1 MSLRPKGT
9 PWSGPRARP
18 ALRARSAARAA
29 RRASSARTRTKL
41 LSRRSCAAMRAS
53 EASTRALA
61 VTRPATRARLAAAA
75 VGSAVAGSA
84 RMVGPEDEIDL
95 VLIAEAPGDQRD
107 ELAHRRLGLFRLF
120 ARNRIEMIE
129 RNKRRIG
136 SRCHVGDPF
145 NERSRGGAA
154 TRRAARR
161 LHPRSRRTGR

>member
-1 MSLRPKGT
+1 MSLRPKGM

-41 LSRRSCAAMRAS
+41 LRRWSCAAMRAS

-61 VTRPATRARLAAAA
+61 ETRPAASARLAAAA
-75 VGSAVAGSA
+75 VSGATTESTS
-84 RMVGPEDEIDL
+84 MVGPEDEIDL
-95 VLIAEAPGDQRD
+95 VLIAEAPGNQRD

-120 ARNRIEMIE
+120 ARNHIEMIE

-136 SRCHVGDPF
+136 SRRHVGDPF
-145 NERSRGGAA
+145 NGRPRGGAA
-154 TRRAARR
+154 TR
-161 LHPRSRRTGR
+161 